1 MRTKNASCQV
11 RLLHSKCSIFLE
23 MSKHHQLPHK
33 CSSSTLCPGKNNL
46 WGIVKSWQPWGSR
59 NNKGVTKH
67 WWHQNTWAKSP
78 HNDQKWTKGRSENA
92 SGTFFYVRSF
102 ARICACFARI
112 CNRFAPILWALQPC
126 FLKNVRFAM
135 TNATTNWKAS
145 QLSQHSNPQG
155 WYFCVQSDPVTHK
168 CTRNTHTH
176 RPHLE
181 TWGDMEPMRPTGS
194 KKCSSFQ
201 KTQIA
206 QTQSN

>member
-92 SGTFFYVRSF
+92 SGTFFLCALVCANLCLFCANLQSFCAYFVGTPALFFKKCSICNDKCHRQLKSIAAQSAFKPSRLVFLRSVRSSY
-102 ARICACFARI
+102 A
-112 CNRFAPILWALQPC
+112 Q
-126 FLKNVRFAM
+126 V
-135 TNATTNWKAS
+135 
-145 QLSQHSNPQG
+145 
-155 WYFCVQSDPVTHK
+155 HK
-168 CTRNTHTH
+168 KHTH